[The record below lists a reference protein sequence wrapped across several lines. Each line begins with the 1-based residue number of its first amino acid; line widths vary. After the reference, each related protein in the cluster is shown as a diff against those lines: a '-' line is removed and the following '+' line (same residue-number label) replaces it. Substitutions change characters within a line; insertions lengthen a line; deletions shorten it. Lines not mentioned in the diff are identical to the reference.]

1 MAAKSFLL
9 QECANVKQVLE
20 ETLRFEYGAGGSKDF
35 FDECSSRLAFITS
48 EIAAADEADFS
59 ALGANQ
65 ELLLD
70 LSKLI
75 SRIERSSLGQYSWPF
90 VDELKKIAAA
100 ICAEDTLDDTDT
112 PPMVHV
118 LSEGGLDAYAIYPE
132 EQRPSGSERRILTIV
147 FPRTL
152 KHFVLLHSILGHEI
166 GHAIWRSSKHQ
177 NDLRAAV
184 DKAFVASN
192 GRFSSA
198 LATTNW
204 LYDAGAPTSITARLA
219 VFLQQ
224 GLPRDRFFMWANWE
238 AWREEI
244 LCDLI
249 GILTFGPSFI
259 AAECQLLYSLDLS
272 GMGIGSQ
279 HPPVGCRV
287 NLFLAAARLL
297 GYRTMAFDDQK
308 VQCAFDAFWTDL
320 ESKVKTDP
328 WFDIFTDAEISA
340 ALDGIGAVLGTHPP
354 ALFRL
359 PDVSLLEHLFQQLAK
374 GIPPI
379 GFSLD
384 EDFKPRTSAVDFRHI
399 LYAGWIASHRENP
412 IGFLDLNRLCE
423 HAIMQQ
429 RSIEIFTQNTA
440 IGNDSTI

>member
-59 ALGANQ
+59 ALGVNQ

-184 DKAFVASN
+184 DRAFVASN

-204 LYDAGAPTSITARLA
+204 LYDAGAPTSVTARLA
-219 VFLQQ
+219 AFLQQ
-224 GLPRDRFFMWANWE
+224 GLPRDHFFMWANWE

-297 GYRTMAFDDQK
+297 GYRTMAFGDK
-308 VQCAFDAFWTDL
+308 EVQRAFDAFWMDL
-320 ESKVKTDP
+320 ESRVKADP

-340 ALDGIGAVLGTHPP
+340 ALDGIGAVLEAHPP

-359 PDVSLLEHLFQQLAK
+359 PDVPLLEHLSQQLAK

-379 GFSLD
+379 GFSLG

-440 IGNDSTI
+440 SGNDSTI

>member
-48 EIAAADEADFS
+48 EIKAADETDFS
-59 ALGANQ
+59 TLGVNQ

-90 VDELKKIAAA
+90 VDELEKIAAA
-100 ICAEDTLDDTDT
+100 ICAEETLDDTDT

-118 LSEGGLDAYAIYPE
+118 LSEGGLDAYAIHPE
-132 EQRPSGSERRILTIV
+132 QQRPSGGERRILTIV

-177 NDLRAAV
+177 DDLRSAI
-184 DKAFVASN
+184 DKAFVASA

-198 LATTNW
+198 SSTIDW
-204 LYDAGAPTSITARLA
+204 LYAAGAPTSVTAQLA
-219 VFLQQ
+219 FLHQQ
-224 GLPRDRFFMWANWE
+224 GLQRDRFFKWADWD

-272 GMGIGSQ
+272 GMGIGTE

-287 NLFLAAARLL
+287 NLFLTAARLL
-297 GYRTMAFDDQK
+297 GYRTMTFGDQD
-308 VQCAFDAFWTDL
+308 VQRAFDAFWADL
-320 ESKVKTDP
+320 ESKLKTDP
-328 WFDIFTDAEISA
+328 WFDIFTETEISA
-340 ALDGIGAVLGTHPP
+340 ALEGIGAVLDAHPP
-354 ALFRL
+354 ASFRL
-359 PDVSLLEHLFQQLAK
+359 PDVPLLEHLFQQLSK

-379 GFSLD
+379 GFSLG
-384 EDFKPRTSAVDFRHI
+384 EDLKPTTSAVDFRHI

-429 RSIEIFTQNTA
+429 RSIEIFTSDA
-440 IGNDSTI
+440 EGGNVSTI

>member
-1 MAAKSFLL
+1 MAAKTFLL

-48 EIAAADEADFS
+48 EIAAADEDDFRT
-59 ALGANQ
+59 LGVNQ
-65 ELLLD
+65 DLLLD

-90 VDELKKIAAA
+90 VDELKKIAFA
-100 ICAEDTLDDTDT
+100 ICAEDTLADTDT

-166 GHAIWRSSKHQ
+166 GHAIWRSSRHQ
-177 NDLRAAV
+177 NDLRTAI
-184 DKAFVASN
+184 DRAFVASN

-204 LYDAGAPTSITARLA
+204 LYDADAPTSITARLA
-219 VFLQQ
+219 AFHQQ
-224 GLPRDRFFMWANWE
+224 GLQRDRFFNWANWE
-238 AWREEI
+238 AWGEEI

-259 AAECQLLYSLDLS
+259 AAECQLLYSLDLD
-272 GMGIGSQ
+272 GMGIGTQ

-287 NLFLAAARLL
+287 NLFLTAARLL
-297 GYRTMAFDDQK
+297 GYSTMTFGDPG
-308 VQCAFDAFWTDL
+308 VQRAFDAFWADL
-320 ESKVKTDP
+320 EGKVKLDP
-328 WFDIFTDAEISA
+328 WFDIFTEAEISA
-340 ALDGIGAVLGTHPP
+340 ALEGISAILDAHPP
-354 ALFRL
+354 ALLRL
-359 PDVSLLEHLFQQLAK
+359 PEVPVLEHLFQQLGK

-379 GFSLD
+379 GFSLG
-384 EDFKPRTSAVDFRHI
+384 EDLKPTTSAVDFRHI
-399 LYAGWIASHRENP
+399 LYAGWIASQRENP

-429 RSIEIFTQNTA
+429 RSIEIFTPNAADENVSA
-440 IGNDSTI
+440 I